1 MILYVAYFKVI
12 DKEKEKAILQNHLDY
27 VNRLLQEK
35 IIIAKGPFLDKSG
48 GLIIYHTSSLE
59 EATDYVMNDPVI
71 LDGARTVEIKE
82 WKSSI
87 NNL

>member
-1 MILYVAYFKVI
+1 MILYVAYFTVI